1 MFQSIKIFLK
11 KLKNPKKPL
20 NIKYVK
26 KSTNSWLCNHYNDGI
41 IKPIFNDYIQKIENL
56 ASKTNNYGSQPLW
69 EGYISG
75 DPDNKRGNTRKSDQV
90 RTDKDMGCFYTD
102 LVCNKKPSIIVEFGT
117 AFGISGMYF
126 LSGLEK
132 NGSGHMFTYEPNE
145 IWAGFARHNLNE
157 IGSRFKSTI
166 GTFEEN
172 IDKDLVDNKKIDL
185 AFIDAIHTSKF
196 VFSQLDIIIQHSRS
210 GTIIILDD
218 INFSSDMQSCWETLS
233 KDDRFIASAYVGNRV
248 GIVEMK

>member
-1 MFQSIKIFLK
+1 MLQRLKNFIK
-11 KLKNPKKPL
+11 KLKKSKTL

-26 KSTNSWLCNHYNDGI
+26 KSTGSWLCNHYKEGT
-41 IKPIFNDYIQKIENL
+41 IKPNHNAFIQKIENL
-56 ASKTNNYGSQPLW
+56 ASKTNNHGSQPLW
-69 EGYISG
+69 EGYVAG
-75 DPDNKRGNTRKSDQV
+75 DPTNKRGKTRKSDQV
-90 RTDKDMGCFYTD
+90 RTDKDMGCFYAD

-132 NGSGHMFTYEPNE
+132 NGSGHLFTYEPNE
-145 IWAGFARHNLNE
+145 IWFGFARQNLTQ

-166 GTFEEN
+166 GTFEDN
-172 IDKDLVDNKKIDL
+172 IDTDFVDNKKIDL

-196 VFSQLDIIIQHSRS
+196 VFSQLEKVIQHSKT

-218 INFSSDMQSCWETLS
+218 INFSADMQSCWETLS

-248 GIVEMK
+248 GIVELK